1 MNKKETKTPV
11 AAEAIKNADTDQTF
25 TPSPFVSYMSK
36 AVKKADKDFPGRFL
50 FLIATDPME
59 VGESHGVFAT
69 IPTDTQLTASILSA
83 LMVTRPEPMLESLVL
98 AIHRFIGDQLGESY
112 RDEFDTCVSGIFKR
126 AKAEMEAKTKTEAE
140 TSTDEK

>member
-1 MNKKETKTPV
+1 MNKKETKIPV
-11 AAEAIKNADTDQTF
+11 AAEAIKNADTAQTF
-25 TPSPFVSYMSK
+25 TPSPFVAYMRK
-36 AVKKADKDFPGRFL
+36 AVKKADKDFPRKFL

-98 AIHRFIGDQLGESY
+98 AIHRFIGDQLGKAY
-112 RDEFDTCVSGIFKR
+112 GDEFDTFMADLFKR
-126 AKAEMEAKTKTEAE
+126 ATVEAKAKAEAEAE
-140 TSTDEK
+140 TTTDEK